1 MSSDHHMISLNIDM
15 KMIRPLNC
23 SGGSLILA
31 MNFWTSWTNLQQSIE
46 RYVARRPKP
55 QALRHPAT
63 MTAAQPT
70 TTPQQQAT
78 GLLDPGSGTVAVFGS
93 QAYGR
98 RWRTPTTTA
107 TLGSQE
113 EENKNDVAPRRE
125 GILRLQGASEKA

>member
-1 MSSDHHMISLNIDM
+1 MMSLNIDM

-78 GLLDPGSGTVAVFGS
+78 GLLDPGSGTVTAAALS
-93 QAYGR
+93 SSAAR
-98 RWRTPTTTA
+98 RTDDDGEPP
-107 TLGSQE
+107 
-113 EENKNDVAPRRE
+113 DC
-125 GILRLQGASEKA
+125 